1 MEVKYSI
8 IIPHYNTPDFLRKL
22 LSTIPDSQEI
32 QVIVIDDNSTADV
45 DKLKQVIKD
54 DNRCE
59 FYTNTTGVQS
69 AGACR
74 NIGLSKALGRWVV
87 FADADDYF
95 TDDFISA
102 LDSFYDSP
110 VDLVYFIP
118 TSIDLITHELTNR
131 HILYEGLVNE
141 YIKKKNEKSEINLK
155 YKFCCPVSKMIKRGL
170 INKNK
175 IVFDTIRVS
184 NDIMFNTK
192 VGFYTKSFEATEK
205 IIYVITKSKNTLT
218 TTVKEEYFDTRLDVL
233 IRRYGFLKEHLSKR
247 EIRKLDLTG
256 QFLLY
261 EALTKFGAKKF
272 LKTLNLIIKNG
283 VKLYSL
289 SLFNIRMSSR
299 ALFEKAL
306 QKR

>member
-1 MEVKYSI
+1 MEVIYSI
-8 IIPHYNTPDFLRKL
+8 IIPHYNAADLLKKL
-22 LSTIPDSQEI
+22 LSTIPQEPEI
-32 QVIVIDDNSTADV
+32 QVLVIDDNSTVDV

-74 NIGLSKALGRWVV
+74 NVGLSHASGRWIV
-87 FADADDYF
+87 FADADDFF
-95 TDDFISA
+95 TDDFINA
-102 LDSFYDSP
+102 LDLFYESTA
-110 VDLVYFIP
+110 DLVYFIP
-118 TSIDLITHELTNR
+118 TSIDMITQKQTNR

-141 YIKKKNEKSEINLK
+141 YINKKSEKSEINLR
-155 YKFCCPVSKMIKRGL
+155 YKFCCPVSKMIKREL
-170 INKNK
+170 INKNS
-175 IVFDTIRVS
+175 IAFDTIPVS

-192 VGFYTKSFEATEK
+192 VGFYAKSFEASDQM
-205 IIYVITKSKNTLT
+205 IYIITKSKNTLT

-233 IRRYGFLKEHLSKR
+233 IRRYGFLKEHLTKK

-261 EALTKFGAKKF
+261 EALTKFGVKKF
-272 LKTLNLIIKNG
+272 FGTLKLVIKNG

-289 SLFNIRMSSR
+289 SIFNTKMSIR
-299 ALFEKAL
+299 ALFNKL
-306 QKR
+306 KGI